1 MHVPSLRVPR
11 LHVRHR
17 HAAPALARTE
27 EQHQLR
33 VARSVE
39 AFVALATVLLVAL
52 WTLSLAGYTDA
63 DWWPAIV
70 ILTVALVGAVGAW
83 LSFWVDR

>member
-1 MHVPSLRVPR
+1 MHVPSLHVPR

-17 HAAPALARTE
+17 HATSTSARTE

-33 VARSVE
+33 VARSVA

-52 WTLSLAGYTDA
+52 WTLSLAGYTEA
-63 DWWPAIV
+63 EWWPAVV
-70 ILTVALVGAVGAW
+70 ILAIAVVGAVGAW

>member
-1 MHVPSLRVPR
+1 MHVPSLHVPR
-11 LHVRHR
+11 LHVGRR
-17 HAAPALARTE
+17 HAALSSARTE

-33 VARSVE
+33 VARSV
-39 AFVALATVLLVAL
+39 AVFVALATVLLVAL
-52 WTLSLAGYTDA
+52 WTLSLAGYADA

-70 ILTVALVGAVGAW
+70 ILAVAVVGAVGAW

>member
-1 MHVPSLRVPR
+1 MHVPSLHVSR

-17 HAAPALARTE
+17 HAASTSARTE

-33 VARSVE
+33 VARSVA

-52 WTLSLAGYTDA
+52 WTLSLAGYTEA
-63 DWWPAIV
+63 EWWPAVV
-70 ILTVALVGAVGAW
+70 ILAIAVVGAVGAW